1 MPSVMMKTHSI
12 IIDEKNYRIVQGFAR
27 LEKYIPTR
35 FKNLFQVGDWHNAQV
50 FALNLSQ
57 PTRLIPLTYYSHP
70 NLREPILLDSLIP
83 KQAHV
88 VLVEAI

>member
-1 MPSVMMKTHSI
+1 MKTHSI
-12 IIDEKNYRIVQGFAR
+12 IIDEKSYRIIRGFAR
-27 LEKYIPTR
+27 LEKYIPIR
-35 FKNLFQVGDWHNAQV
+35 FKNLFQVGDWQDAQE
-50 FALNLSQ
+50 FASGLSQ
-57 PTRLIPLTYYSHP
+57 LTKLIPLTYYSHP

>member
-1 MPSVMMKTHSI
+1 MKTHSI
-12 IIDEKNYRIVQGFAR
+12 IIDEKSYRIIRGFAR

-35 FKNLFQVGDWHNAQV
+35 HKNLFQVGDWQDAYE
-50 FALNLSQ
+50 FASSLSQ
-57 PTRLIPLTYYSHP
+57 PVKLIPLTYYSHP
-70 NLREPILLDSLIP
+70 NLQEEVLLDSLIS